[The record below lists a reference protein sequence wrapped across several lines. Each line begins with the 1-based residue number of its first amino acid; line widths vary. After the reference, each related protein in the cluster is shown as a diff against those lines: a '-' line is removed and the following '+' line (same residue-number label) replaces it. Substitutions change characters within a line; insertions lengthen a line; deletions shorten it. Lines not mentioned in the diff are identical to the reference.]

1 MSSKPATLRN
11 AVKGKTHNAVMV
23 RVPSSVIINAKSD
36 SRNIEYLISYLQK
49 ISLEQVVF
57 E

>member
-11 AVKGKTHNAVMV
+11 GVKGKTHNAVMV

-49 ISLEQVVF
+49 IILEQVVF